1 MAMIMKNWNEVFGF
15 TVKIEEVNLAK
26 MLYDSVKIGRI

>member
-1 MAMIMKNWNEVFGF
+1 MAMIMKYLNEVFGF